1 MTLKVTVEENCY
13 QVIHVRQARLKTGFY
28 CFNFANKWYEKTGLN
43 CQTLWFIFVRTELT
57 NE

>member
-1 MTLKVTVEENCY
+1 MKGNKVQFQTTY
-13 QVIHVRQARLKTGFY
+13 VRQARLKTGFY